1 MKKRIQLFT
10 VLALIA
16 WSQLIQAQIT
26 PAPDRKEGQGPYTQL
41 IIRGVTLINGTG
53 APPFGPVD
61 IVIEKNRIQRI
72 ITVGAEGN
80 PIQSSR
86 RPVLAAGGKE
96 IDASGNE
103 IDPRQ
108 ELIDK
113 ILEYKKYKEA
123 AVQMADLEAMRM
135 LMMRDWAT
143 RSCTAGTSLRSR
155 FSGSSLGMPRSRKA
169 ACNQPSRSRLRVPG
183 IGTKSAPRWSTQAS
197 ASCAGVQPFSAATRA
212 RRGSKRSTAASR
224 IG

>member
-1 MKKRIQLFT
+1 MKKSIQLFT

-96 IDASGNE
+96 IDASGMYALPGFIDMHAHIGGKEQDSPVADFQVNFEDQISKYFQNNIQSPLEE
-103 IDPRQ
+103 IKNLSVDDIHPKESLFRR
-108 ELIDK
+108 
-113 ILEYKKYKEA
+113 YK
-123 AVQMADLEAMRM
+123 R
-135 LMMRDWAT
+135 T
-143 RSCTAGTSLRSR
+143 
-155 FSGSSLGMPRSRKA
+155 
-169 ACNQPSRSRLRVPG
+169 
-183 IGTKSAPRWSTQAS
+183 
-197 ASCAGVQPFSAATRA
+197 
-212 RRGSKRSTAASR
+212 
-224 IG
+224 